1 MLKKGKLNYLKPE
14 SLEME
19 LQETGSLLA
28 ESVKSVESG
37 GIFDDEITGGSG
49 DARSREGLWDSSDF
63 GE

>member
-1 MLKKGKLNYLKPE
+1 MTMRKLNYLKPE

-19 LQETGSLLA
+19 LQETGSLLGH
-28 ESVKSVESG
+28 SVTSVESND
-37 GIFDDEITGGSG
+37 IFDSEISGGSG